1 MRRPICEGEGAWGE
15 GGGTRGVKRLRD
27 GGGGGGDTDD
37 AADEG
42 LAPTAGRANVNGW
55 GGGGGTDAAVEKKK
69 VKLAREPTRPKQHS
83 AQMSIGG
90 GGGGSAQ
97 TDDAARLKRS
107 RAEAKMTKGDLKTTI
122 GVLLDQRRTR
132 AAQGDDDQDFNDPDP
147 NDPDLEGLVLDPA
160 ELSGTSQGVLEYLGK
175 QAKGVL
181 PPGTIRPSTYTKQAS
196 LTQGEKDELRE
207 RMNEVKR
214 VRASLKRKRAKVFL
228 AGLRKIERM
237 RA

>member
-1 MRRPICEGEGAWGE
+1 MN
-15 GGGTRGVKRLRD
+15 GG
-27 GGGGGGDTDD
+27 
-37 AADEG
+37 
-42 LAPTAGRANVNGW
+42 

-107 RAEAKMTKGDLKTTI
+107 RAEAKMTKGDLETTI

-132 AAQGDDDQDFNDPDP
+132 AAQEYDDQDPNDPDP

-160 ELSGTSQGVLEYLGK
+160 ELSGTSQEVLAYLGK
-175 QAKGVL
+175 QAKGFV
-181 PPGTIRPSTYTKQAS
+181 PPDTIRPSIYTKQAS
-196 LTQGEKDELRE
+196 LSQAQKDELGEKIKKVR
-207 RMNEVKR
+207 R
-214 VRASLKRKRAKVFL
+214 VRASLNRKRDKVFL
-228 AGLRKIERM
+228 AGLRKIARM
-237 RA
+237 LA